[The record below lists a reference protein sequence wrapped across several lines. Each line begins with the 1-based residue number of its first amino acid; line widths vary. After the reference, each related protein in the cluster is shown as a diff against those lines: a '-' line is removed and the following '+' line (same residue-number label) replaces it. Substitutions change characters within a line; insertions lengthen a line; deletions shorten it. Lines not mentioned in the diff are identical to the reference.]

1 MIRLVLRTALQLLK
15 DVSVTVE
22 VLTGSSGVC
31 EHGGDVLNKRG
42 DDVRILI

>member
-1 MIRLVLRTALQLLK
+1 MGLVLGTVLQFLK

-22 VLTGSSGVC
+22 SLTGSSGVC

-42 DDVRILI
+42 DDVRMLI